1 MLSFNAPTWRADLLT
16 PARQRHGPSPSFDR
30 GRTASEVLPRVYL
43 TDLFTARNETQL
55 SALGITHVIS
65 VIEQPPVFPQ
75 THFLQTLHIPLSDGS
90 DEDILVHLPTTT
102 SFIHDALAESP
113 DSRVMVS
120 DPTTYRVLLF
130 VRTDLNQV
138 HCLMGI
144 SRSATVVCAYLVATA
159 RMTPDE
165 ALFAVREKRGYVC
178 PNLGFRRQLE
188 EYARQVQGGQ
198 GRARARPAEVGRHVA
213 EAIRKLT
220 GGAQKEPNTGSSSST
235 STSTISDVTSAPS

>member
-113 DSRVMVS
+113 DSRVMV
-120 DPTTYRVLLF
+120 
-130 VRTDLNQV
+130 

>member
-1 MLSFNAPTWRADLLT
+1 MLSFNPRTSQTNLLANAQQQSGRPGSSRA
-16 PARQRHGPSPSFDR
+16 PSFDL
-30 GRTASEVLPRVYL
+30 GRKASEVLPRLYL

-55 SALGITHVIS
+55 SALGITHVVS
-65 VIEQPPVFPQ
+65 VIEHAPIFPQ
-75 THFLQTLHIPLSDGS
+75 THLLRTLHVPLSDGS
-90 DEDILVHLPTTT
+90 DEDILAHLPATT

-113 DSRVMVS
+113 DSRVM
-120 DPTTYRVLLF
+120 
-130 VRTDLNQV
+130 V

-165 ALFAVREKRGYVC
+165 ALVAVRAKRGIVC

-188 EYARQVQGGQ
+188 EYAKQVQGGQ
-198 GRARARPAEVGRHVA
+198 SRAGARPTKVGGFVA

-220 GGAQKEPNTGSSSST
+220 GGAQKEPNSGSSSST
-235 STSTISDVTSAPS
+235 SSTPTTISDVTSAPS